1 MRIDLPVQGQADKNL
16 KDLVVGLNGE
26 LNGNPFTSGK
36 FKAFE
41 VDLEEATANFE
52 VRHGLGFAP
61 KDIIQ
66 TSAIGSGS
74 VTWNYTLFT
83 KEVVVLTVS
92 NAVKVRFLAGSFE
105 I

>member
-1 MRIDLPVQGQADKNL
+1 MRVDLAVQGQYDKNL
-16 KDLVVGLNGE
+16 KDLITALNAE

-41 VDLEEATANFE
+41 VELEGATANFE
-52 VRHGLGFAP
+52 VRHGLGFIP

-66 TSAIGSGS
+66 TSATGSGS

-83 KEVVVLTVS
+83 KEVVVLSVS
-92 NAVKVRFLAGSFE
+92 NAVKVRFLAGSLE

>member
-1 MRIDLPVQGQADKNL
+1 MRNDLPVQSQLDKNS
-16 KDLVVGLNGE
+16 KDLITALNAE

-41 VDLEEATANFE
+41 VELEGAASHFE
-52 VRHGLGFAP
+52 VKHGLGFVP

-66 TSAIGSGS
+66 TSVIGSGS
-74 VTWNYTLFT
+74 VTWNYALFT
-83 KEVVVLTVS
+83 KEVVILTVS